1 MIQKYHSP
9 EKKKV
14 VILTINPDAA
24 RTYQQDL
31 EPIFPENSVEFLTY
45 TPDTFPQEGYIP
57 DISAY
62 LVSANTITYTTGIFQ
77 EMPLGIEV
85 VETRVCF
92 RNEELDRIAK
102 IPEGTRCLLVNATEP
117 LALECIVDVHSHSMY
132 NVQMVPYWP
141 GGPDDPEI
149 DTAITAGDLDFI
161 PPHIRSVYD
170 LGHRHISPDTAAE
183 LLIALNLEHLL
194 ESEGYQNYCRQFSH
208 QRGQSEKLLQRSIQ
222 YKSITSHLIES
233 SDHGIIGINGE
244 DRIFCINQ
252 MAVDLL
258 DLENEKHTGR
268 AIQDILPFLDF
279 SEYKDDE
286 AGSLPSQQVVQHGDN
301 TLTMSI
307 RCIRENGRYRGLF
320 VRFQRFVDAENK
332 LHDARLKLLQKGHT
346 AKYTFDDIA
355 GSSPAML
362 ETTRMARKMA
372 VTNSAILITGESGTG
387 KELLASAIHN
397 ASTRAKQPYI
407 AINCAAMPENL
418 LESELFGYEEGAFT
432 GARKN
437 GKAGLFEHA
446 HQGTLFLDEIE
457 DMSPS
462 LQVKLLRVLQEKEI
476 MRVGGTK
483 IINVDV
489 RIIAATN
496 VNIETMVKNGQIR
509 KDLYYRLNTMQ
520 LQLPPLRHRREDI
533 PLLVKRFRIQGN
545 MHFRLSEAVMTR
557 FLNHHWDGNVRE
569 LKNCLEYFQCLDK
582 DIIQPEDLPRQ
593 FHNPNFSPYSPDS
606 DFLQEEDF
614 APVPAPQPVSHQNP
628 KPQVFRNPEGFTA
641 EEDFVLR
648 ALYGAYRENRLIGRR
663 TICDLAREEDI
674 LLTEQEIRKL
684 LKILE
689 TRELV
694 KVGSG
699 RAGSRLTPKG
709 IALMQKGIL

>member
-1 MIQKYHSP
+1 MI
-9 EKKKV
+9 KKKV
-14 VILTINPDAA
+14 VILTISPDAA
-24 RTYQQDL
+24 RTYEQDL
-31 EPIFPENSVEFLTY
+31 TSIFPEGTVEFLTF
-45 TPDTFPQEGYIP
+45 TPDTFLQEGYMP

-62 LVSANTITYTTGIFQ
+62 LVSSNTITYTTGIFQ
-77 EMPLGIEV
+77 ETPLGVEV

-92 RNEELDRIAK
+92 QREALDRIAK
-102 IPEGTRCLLVNATEP
+102 IPEGTRCLLVNTTEP
-117 LALECIVDVHSHSMY
+117 LALECIVDVHSHSLY

-141 GGPDDPEI
+141 GSPEHPDVDI
-149 DTAITAGDLDFI
+149 AITAGDTELI
-161 PPHIRSVYD
+161 PPYVRSVYD
-170 LGHRHISPDTAAE
+170 LGYRHISPDTAAE
-183 LLIALNLEHLL
+183 LLIALNMEYLL
-194 ESEGYQNYCRQFSH
+194 ESEGYRSYCERFTQQKS
-208 QRGQSEKLLQRSIQ
+208 QSEKLLQRSIQ
-222 YKSITSHLIES
+222 YKTISTHLIES
-233 SDHGIIGINGE
+233 SDHGIIGINDE
-244 DRIFCINQ
+244 DRVFCINQ
-252 MAVDLL
+252 MAIDLL
-258 DLENEKHTGR
+258 DLENEKYGGR
-268 AIQDILPFLDF
+268 HIQDILPSLDF
-279 SEYKDDE
+279 REYKESESDV
-286 AGSLPSQQVVQHGDN
+286 LLQQQLVQHQG
-301 TLTMSI
+301 TPLTMSV
-307 RCIRENGRYRGLF
+307 RSIRENGRYRGLII
-320 VRFQRFVDAENK
+320 RFQRYADAENK

-372 VTNSAILITGESGTG
+372 ATNSAILITGESGTG

-397 ASTRAKQPYI
+397 ASNRAKHPYI

-496 VNIETMVKNGQIR
+496 VNIETMVRNGQIR

-520 LQLPPLRHRREDI
+520 LELPPLRNRREDI
-533 PLLVKRFRIQGN
+533 PLLVKRFRIQDS
-545 MHFRLSEAVMTR
+545 HRFRLSDEVMDR
-557 FLNHHWDGNVRE
+557 FMKHHWDGNVRE
-569 LKNCLEYFQCLDK
+569 LKNCLEFFQCLDK
-582 DIIQPEDLPRQ
+582 EIIQPEDLPRQ
-593 FHNPNFSPYSPDS
+593 FHNPSFAAYSPDS
-606 DFLQEEDF
+606 DFPLEDDF
-614 APVPAPQPVSHQNP
+614 VPVSQPPQNP
-628 KPQVFRNPEGFTA
+628 PSAGEKTGYTD
-641 EEDFVLR
+641 EEAFVLR
-648 ALYGAYRENRLIGRR
+648 ALYTAFEENRLIGRR
-663 TICDLAREEDI
+663 TICDLAHEEN
-674 LLTEQEIRKL
+674 LMLTEQEVRKL

-689 TRELV
+689 SRELV

-699 RAGSRLTPKG
+699 RAGSRLTPEG